1 MRRPPTQLVLTARVR
16 SLLAAA
22 AVAACAPA
30 CAPAPSPAPA
40 PAAVPPASAG
50 QASAAADSLRSV
62 QVPAFRGG
70 PLVSWGASPAG
81 EPHAERQRIYDLQHQ
96 VVRVRFDWARRAV
109 VGSTTLRV
117 GGLPGAAALAQ
128 VQLDAVEMQIGGV
141 RGARGEALPHEY
153 DGRTLAI
160 TLPTPLRAGAAVTV
174 TVDYEAVRPRKGAY
188 FIDRR
193 HVVWTQGEMEDTRYW
208 VPTYDAM
215 NDKTT
220 WEFYIRAP
228 KGEKALSNGRLAGTR
243 PVGGDVE
250 WHWVLDRPASTYL
263 MTAVTG
269 DYIVLEDRWRT
280 VPVGYWTYADS
291 VQAAWRGFGKTPR
304 MVEVFSAKT
313 GTPYPW
319 AKYDQVVAPDYIF
332 GGMENVTATTQA
344 DDRVLHPAWAE
355 PQANADALVAHELG
369 HQWYGDLLTARAW
382 SHVWLNEGFATFLE
396 AVFVEAERGRDDGA
410 MTRLEAQE
418 KALAADLTA
427 RRPMVFDRWATD
439 PLELFDAH
447 VYERGASV
455 LQMLRR
461 QLGDALFWKGMRL
474 YTTRHAFASVLSDDF
489 RRAMEEAA
497 GRDLSAFFRQWVY
510 GAGFPAFQVALR
522 YDDAAKS
529 VVLDARQTQP
539 RDSLTG
545 LFEVDVDVEV
555 LTDSGAVRA
564 VVPMRG
570 ERATATIR
578 VPAPPRSVRWDKGGW
593 LLDVADFPRSTAMLA
608 HQLAHDDDVLGRIE
622 AAELL
627 SERAGDR
634 LAAIA
639 VAKAAGE
646 DAFWG
651 VRTRAAGA
659 LARLAGDSTA
669 SRALLAASRDADARV
684 RQAAAMS
691 LRNFPGPDVAGRLR
705 ELASA
710 DSSLYV
716 RGAALGSY
724 AALEKEAALPAIT
737 AALGRDSWLDL
748 ERTKAVAALEPVGA
762 GEGWATALRFLAP
775 GTSRETRQAAV
786 RTLLAFAM
794 ADTARAV
801 ALVPALA
808 PLLDADD
815 LFVRQTAANAL
826 GQLGQAASGP
836 ALAALAARRKVEA
849 ESRVINEIDA
859 AVDAIRRRI
868 GGT

>member
-62 QVPAFRGG
+62 QVPAFRTA
-70 PLVSWGASPAG
+70 PLVRWGALPPG
-81 EPHAERQRIYDLQHQ
+81 TPRAERARSYDLQHQ

-447 VYERGASV
+447 VYDRGAAV
-455 LQMLRR
+455 LHMLRH
-461 QLGDALFWKGMRL
+461 QLGDAPFWKGMRL
-474 YTTRHAFASVLSDDF
+474 YTARHAFQNVLSDDF
-489 RRAMEEAA
+489 RRAMEEAS
-497 GRDLSAFFRQWVY
+497 GRDLAAFFRQWVY
-510 GAGFPAFQVALR
+510 GAGFPAFQVGMR
-522 YDDAAKS
+522 YDAAAGAVLLS
-529 VVLDARQTQP
+529 VRQTQP

-545 LFEVDVDVEV
+545 LFDADVDVEV
-555 LTDSGAVRA
+555 LTDSGAARA
-564 VVPMRG
+564 VVPVRG
-570 ERATATIR
+570 DTAMASIR
-578 VPAPPRSVRWDKGGW
+578 VPAPPRSVRWDRGGW
-593 LLDVADFPRSTAMLA
+593 LLDVTDFPRPTTMLVY
-608 HQLAHDDDVLGRIE
+608 QLAHDPDVLGRVE

-627 SERAGDR
+627 GERPGER
-634 LAAIA
+634 LAAAA
-639 VAKAAGE
+639 VAHATRG

-651 VRTRAAGA
+651 VRTRAAAA
-659 LARLAGDSTA
+659 LARFAGDSA
-669 SRALLAASRDADARV
+669 AAGALLAASADPDARV
-684 RQAAAMS
+684 REAAATA
-691 LRNFPGPDVAGRLR
+691 LRTFRGPAVLRRLR
-705 ELASA
+705 ELAA
-710 DSSLYV
+710 GDSSLFV

-724 AALEKEAALPAIT
+724 AAVDTAAAMSAIT
-737 AALGRDSWLDL
+737 AALGRDSWRDL
-748 ERTKAVAALEPVGA
+748 ERTQAVAALELVGPA
-762 GEGWATALRFLAP
+762 QGWGPALRFLAP
-775 GTSRETRQAAV
+775 GTIRETRQAAV
-786 RTLLAFAM
+786 HTLLALA
-794 ADTARAV
+794 AGDTARTAE
-801 ALVPALA
+801 LVPALL

-826 GQLGQAASGP
+826 GQLGQPSSV
-836 ALAALAARRKVEA
+836 AALERRRRVEA

-859 AVDAIRRRI
+859 AVEAIRRRSR
-868 GGT
+868 GGS